1 MDSNCYYVKRK
12 TVLVLSPKSKMLLN
26 CLYDFLLDFGKLI
39 LFTYMLRK
47 KEEEKEGGGG
57 RGGDRRRLR
66 WRWRRRRIKLM
77 K

>member
-1 MDSNCYYVKRK
+1 MDLNCYYVKRK
-12 TVLVLSPKSKMLLN
+12 IVFVLLFKFKMLLN
-26 CLYDFLLDFGKLI
+26 CFYDFLLDFGKLI
-39 LFTYMLRK
+39 LFIYMLRK
-47 KEEEKEGGGG
+47 KEEEKERGGG